1 MGLEDP
7 PIRSNG
13 KPNKN
18 TALTEL
24 TLSQLEA
31 STAGSSND
39 QGVVSCMVFPE
50 HLIHPVLEIDQRLQ
64 NKYFTLRDAFRAFDV
79 DKTGEITESKFLEG
93 IISMNTQVTED
104 QIREIFKALD
114 LDFNGIISF
123 DEFCHLA

>member
-1 MGLEDP
+1 
-7 PIRSNG
+7 
-13 KPNKN
+13 
-18 TALTEL
+18 
-24 TLSQLEA
+24 
-31 STAGSSND
+31 
-39 QGVVSCMVFPE
+39 MVFPE